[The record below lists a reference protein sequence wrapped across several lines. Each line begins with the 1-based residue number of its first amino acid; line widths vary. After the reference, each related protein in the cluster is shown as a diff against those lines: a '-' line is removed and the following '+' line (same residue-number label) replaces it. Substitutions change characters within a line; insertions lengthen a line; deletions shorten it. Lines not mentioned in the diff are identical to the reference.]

1 MKLVNDKAIL
11 STNSFVRESYQMNVF
26 LQVVLTTINGV
37 TLKATR
43 KDTDK
48 LDGALLSENS
58 EIMIRNEIPIANIY
72 FKFCH
77 MDLSLKQKHF
87 EDENMGFLT
96 NKYQEIVIDD
106 LLIKI
111 EK

>member
-1 MKLVNDKAIL
+1 MDYLDVIEVNKMKLVNDKAIL

-77 MDLSLKQKHF
+77 IDLSQNQKHF
-87 EDENMGFLT
+87 EDENMGYLT
-96 NKYQEIVIDD
+96 NKY
-106 LLIKI
+106 
-111 EK
+111 